1 MLSFNGIKVLSL
13 YRKTVLIIINILVFV
28 MLLTLLGAVVGLL
41 IDFLSVLKLLIGV
54 APKNLIGVHHTLM
67 SKLGHTLVVD
77 ILSVFILIE
86 LFRTFTDY
94 LQINRIRLS
103 ILAEFG
109 FVFVLRDVFIGLYAN
124 KLAGLDLI
132 ALSVV
137 LAVLAGT
144 RILAGAFPPKEQ
156 KGTAEI

>member
-1 MLSFNGIKVLSL
+1 MLSFSEVKILSL
-13 YRKTVLIIINILVFV
+13 YKRIVLLIINVLIFV
-28 MLLTLLGAVVGLL
+28 MLLTLIGAVVGLL
-41 IDFLSVLKLLIGV
+41 FDFFNAFKILSDAVPANPTNI
-54 APKNLIGVHHTLM
+54 PHTLI

-103 ILAEFG
+103 VLAEFG
-109 FVFVLRDVFIGLYAN
+109 FVFVLRDIFIGLYAN
-124 KLAGLDLI
+124 KITGLELI
-132 ALSVV
+132 ALSIV

-144 RILAGAFPPKEQ
+144 RIMAGAFPPK
-156 KGTAEI
+156 

>member
-1 MLSFNGIKVLSL
+1 MLSFNEIKILSL
-13 YRKTVLIIINILVFV
+13 YKKSVLIIINVLIFV
-28 MLLTLLGAVVGLL
+28 MLLTLIGAVIGLL
-41 IDFLSVLKLLIGV
+41 IDFFSALELLVGA
-54 APKNLIGVHHTLM
+54 APKNPVDIPHALI

-103 ILAEFG
+103 VLAEFG
-109 FVFVLRDVFIGLYAN
+109 FVFVLRDIFIGLYAN
-124 KLAGLDLI
+124 KLSGLDLI

-144 RILAGAFPPKEQ
+144 RVLAGAFPPKEHP
-156 KGTAEI
+156 